1 MTVEWVHPGL
11 VLILGAWVL
20 PLLKGAIK
28 RVGMVLLPVI
38 ALGLCLR
45 MAPGT
50 YGVVQFLG
58 QHLVFGRVDRLSLVF
73 SYVFALLTLIGMI
86 YALHVDD
93 DAQHVVAL
101 TYGGAALGGTFAGD
115 LLTLFAFSEIMMV
128 AAVLLV
134 WLRRTPE
141 SVAAGFRYLLV
152 HVFGGLCLL
161 GGTVLYWSHTGSLT
175 FGDMSPYAG
184 SAAFVLILIAF

>member
-20 PLLKGAIK
+20 PFLKGTLK
-28 RVGMVLLPVI
+28 RIVMVLLPTV

-45 MAPGT
+45 LTPGT
-50 YGVVQFLG
+50 HGVVHFVG
-58 QHLVFGRVDRLSLVF
+58 QALVFGRVDRLSLVF

-101 TYGGAALGGTFAGD
+101 TYGGAALGATFAGD
-115 LLTLFAFSEIMMV
+115 LLTLFLFSEIMAV

-141 SVAAGFRYLLV
+141 SVAA
-152 HVFGGLCLL
+152 
-161 GGTVLYWSHTGSLT
+161 
-175 FGDMSPYAG
+175 
-184 SAAFVLILIAF
+184 